1 MHAHPLYKRVRDRE
15 SKCSDLQWLS
25 LQARISLAHG
35 AGVGVAIW
43 ELGQG
48 LDEFM
53 GVLAHEEAFAGRDRE
68 L

>member
-1 MHAHPLYKRVRDRE
+1 MHEQE
-15 SKCSDLQWLS
+15 SECDDLRWLP
-25 LQARISLAHG
+25 LQARVSLAQG

-53 GVLAHEEAFAGRDRE
+53 GVLAKDEAPSERDRE

>member
-1 MHAHPLYKRVRDRE
+1 MLEQE
-15 SKCSDLQWLS
+15 SECGDLQWLP
-25 LQARISLAHG
+25 LQARVGLAQG
-35 AGVGVAIW
+35 AGAGVAIW

-53 GVLAHEEAFAGRDRE
+53 DVLAQGEAPSERDRE